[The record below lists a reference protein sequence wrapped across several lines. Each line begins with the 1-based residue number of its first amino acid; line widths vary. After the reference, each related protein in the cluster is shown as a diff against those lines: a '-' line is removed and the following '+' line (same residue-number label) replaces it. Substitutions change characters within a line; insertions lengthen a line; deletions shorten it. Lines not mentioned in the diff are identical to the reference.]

1 LAESTPRFAIFA
13 NAFRTFARNWTTK
26 ETIMKRFWMLK
37 GIKVLVFAAV
47 ALGALGF
54 VVMSLWNALL
64 PAITSL
70 HTITFVQALGLLVL
84 SRLLF
89 GGFRRHGHWRHQMR
103 ARWQDMTPEQRE
115 QLRATLASH
124 SGRCGPMRSTPSAPP
139 LG

>member
-1 LAESTPRFAIFA
+1 
-13 NAFRTFARNWTTK
+13 
-26 ETIMKRFWMLK
+26 MLK
-37 GIKVLVFAAV
+37 GLKVLVFAAV

-64 PAITSL
+64 PTITSL
-70 HTITFVQALGLLVL
+70 HTITFFQAMGLLVL

-89 GGFRRHGHWRHQMR
+89 GGLRRHGHWRQRMR

-115 QLRATLASH
+115 QLRAALASH